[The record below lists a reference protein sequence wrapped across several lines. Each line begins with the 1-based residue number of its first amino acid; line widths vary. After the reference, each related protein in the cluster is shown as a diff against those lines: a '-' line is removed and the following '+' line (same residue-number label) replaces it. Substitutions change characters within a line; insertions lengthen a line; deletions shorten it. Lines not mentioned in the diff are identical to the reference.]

1 MCFLIRTSLAV
12 NWLIYSYLSSILVAV
27 LGTQVVLRTMML
39 SDLVLF
45 PRRVVMYEV

>member
-27 LGTQVVLRTMML
+27 LGTQVLLRTMML
-39 SDLVLF
+39 SDQVLF
-45 PRRVVMYEV
+45 PRGIAMHEV